1 VKTGDWKKTKW
12 KDEFGTTIATI
23 HEVLSMLESEPI
35 VPIKTDK
42 LKHFLSNIEL
52 ESHRIESADTSC
64 PIIIVEKDGHFQY
77 ILDGHHR
84 LKRALKDN
92 KSCLPAKILRGGLRS
107 ESR

>member
-1 VKTGDWKKTKW
+1 MKTYDWEKTQW
-12 KDEFGTTIATI
+12 KDKSGTTIATI

-52 ESHRIESADTSC
+52 ESHRIESADTSY
-64 PIIIVEKDGHFQY
+64 PIIIVEEDGHFQY

-92 KSCLPAKILRGGLRS
+92 KSCLPAKILRGGLHS
-107 ESR
+107 ENR